1 MTNIEFFAL
10 EVLEHLNEHPETE
23 FKYGELFT
31 ELKIPEKYHNEVFN
45 HLWHHSPQFISGKG
59 GFPGKKNALI
69 KINARGIDYI
79 TDYTSKKRI
88 EEKANF
94 IKYLD
99 EALRYLTQDD
109 NVRKYAVV
117 DLHRAIQT
125 TTKTVVDIL
134 NKLKS
139 RAFIELSHTNR
150 SFDFIYVLEPAFA
163 FAIDKSFAD
172 EKKTQEQKTSVNKIE
187 MRDGIAFMGDH
198 SGDLSYLKT
207 SAMPKT
213 TPTKPDTRHGIMTS
227 IGIFIMKHIWPFVLA
242 VAAAV
247 LAGYILWRLHWLGN

>member
-10 EVLEHLNEHPETE
+10 EVLEHLNEHPDTE
-23 FKYGELFT
+23 FKYGELFA
-31 ELKIPEKYHNEVFN
+31 ELKIPEKYHSDVFN
-45 HLWHHSPQFISGKG
+45 HLWRHSPQYISGKG
-59 GFPGKKNALI
+59 GLPGKKNALI
-69 KINARGIDYI
+69 KINTKGTEYI
-79 TDYTSKKRI
+79 TDYISKKRL
-88 EEKANF
+88 EERANF

-99 EALRYLTQDD
+99 EALHYLTQDD
-109 NVRKYAVV
+109 NVRKYAVI

-150 SFDFIYVLEPAFA
+150 SFDFIYVLEPAFT

-172 EKKTQEQKTSVNKIE
+172 EKRAQDRKTEGNKIE
-187 MRDGIAFMGDH
+187 MRDGVAFIGDH

-207 SAMPKT
+207 SAMPQT
-213 TPTKPDTRHGIMTS
+213 TPTKPDTKHGNKIS
-227 IGIFIMKHIWPFVLA
+227 IGIFIIKHIWQFLLA

-247 LAGYILWRLHWLGN
+247 LAGYILWLMHWLGN